1 LVREGA
7 RVIVNGVTQDSV
19 DRVVADLWWRRYQE
33 RVLARILIARDRD
46 QLRQIIRERDANYGT
61 WGCKFPLL
69 CDVLAP
75 ADVALFTN
83 PHIVGR
89 SAIRSRWRCA
99 GPSRA
104 ISNQCRRYAA
114 RWVRSPRWR
123 RLSIISIARH
133 FC

>member
-1 LVREGA
+1 MPDRRTDTACRLRNSRTGRGAAAELVREGA

-19 DRVVADLWWRRYQE
+19 NQVVADLWWRHYQE

-83 PHIVGR
+83 PH
-89 SAIRSRWRCA
+89 
-99 GPSRA
+99 
-104 ISNQCRRYAA
+104 
-114 RWVRSPRWR
+114 
-123 RLSIISIARH
+123 
-133 FC
+133 